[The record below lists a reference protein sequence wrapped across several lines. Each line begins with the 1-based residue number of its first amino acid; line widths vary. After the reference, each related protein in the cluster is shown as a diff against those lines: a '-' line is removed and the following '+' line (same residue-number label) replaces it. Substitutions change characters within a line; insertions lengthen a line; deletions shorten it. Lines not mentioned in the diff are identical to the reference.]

1 MNKRKIASIM
11 AAAVILNFSAPSIQV
26 LADEISSNLAL
37 TEGVQSTKA
46 TISKFELLNSS
57 NITAYDEAFKID
69 NSNIDTI
76 ATNGGNYNS
85 ASAAD
90 KAIDGDFNTHW
101 ETGKQNSTDFTNEVV
116 FKFEK
121 LTDLNRIVYAA
132 RQSSAKGKG
141 FAKEIEIYGSITDE
155 EDDFRLISSGE
166 YTGSTGDVVE
176 IKFNKTTF
184 KRIKFVF
191 KEANQNWASASEFM
205 FYKEDKL
212 SDKMKTLFTDD
223 TMSKVNEEFNTIE
236 KISALEE
243 EAKKHPLY
251 SIFKEDIENAKILL
265 AQNKIEP
272 STVKVS
278 RLEAYHNGKDAEYS
292 EVYRMPNSNIVN
304 ISANGGVYPTTKLEY
319 MLDDNPDTHW
329 ETRTNNTENFTNEVI
344 FTLDKPE
351 VLNRIAFLAR
361 DNRKGFPEKFEI
373 YASETTKGDTFQLVA
388 TGSAQSTND
397 FLEFKFQPTKF
408 KRIKFKFVKAYIDR
422 PFVAEFRF
430 YKEDKESDKIANL
443 FTDTTM
449 SKVSEEFNTVEK
461 LEALEN
467 EVKDHPLYEEFKED
481 IENAKILLQENK
493 IEATTAITT
502 RFKDYSN
509 NEYSNL
515 FKMNNSNIKGIKNNG
530 RHYASQVITNAIDDN
545 LDTYWETNTYNTNNF
560 TNEVEVE
567 FKEAVELNRIV
578 YGARKSDNKGFAKE
592 FEIYGST
599 TSAGE
604 TYQLVATGKHDKVSG
619 LVEAKFNP
627 TKFRRVKFKFKNSDQ
642 NWATLSEIAFYK
654 QDETADKVERLFTNE
669 LKNELSAEFNTK
681 EKLQALE
688 EETKTHPLYDRFKE
702 SLENA
707 KELLNQQKIEPTK
720 AITKKFDHY
729 SNEEYSSLFKMDNSN
744 IKGIKN
750 NGRHYASQVIAN
762 AIDDNLD
769 TYWETN
775 TYNTNDFTNEVEVE
789 FKEAVELNRIVYG
802 ARKSDNKGF
811 AKEFE
816 IYGSTTSEG
825 ETYQLVATGKHDKV
839 SGLVE
844 AKFNPTKFKRVKF
857 KFKDSDQNW
866 ATLSEIA
873 FYKQDETAD
882 KVESLF
888 TNGLMNELSED
899 FNTEEKLQALKDE
912 AKGHPLEDLFKES
925 FELANKVLRGE
936 IETVKIITAEQHG
949 NMVKHA
955 EKNLK
960 FGFGN
965 NNQPTGV
972 SAKPGDVI
980 TVYVEADPTQPMP
993 KLAFSQQEGSYAN
1006 WMRTVNLVP
1015 GKNVIDVPEVPKDG
1029 AYAYDVTK
1037 GGAIYIVNPYTSE
1050 EQSKVPVIRFASG
1063 DKFPFATKDTNV
1075 EEFKEFLIEYKK
1087 AIDEDIAKNP
1097 DVLDREVLDVFEFVS
1112 DHIVWTGTAT
1122 GAYKAYI
1129 EQGVNPLDTIESY
1142 NTHMKEIFRY
1152 YGLDGSS
1159 EQNDP
1164 KYIRENVRL
1173 AQPFG
1178 YMYAGAG
1185 HIGVQ
1190 RDVMANH
1197 LIPFEERGPSWGL
1210 THEIGHRMDVNTR
1223 LYGEVT
1229 NNMLPMHMSVF
1240 YNKIDN
1246 RIPYESH
1253 TYKNVISE
1261 NSNKYMEYGYFEK
1274 LAVFWQLEMYKP
1286 GYWANLNKL
1295 YRERN
1300 VSLGN
1305 ENTNNVKMQYLIK
1318 FSSEVVGEDLSEYFA
1333 RHGFEVNEETKNET
1347 SKYQKT
1353 DKKIWYLNNSKINY
1367 EENGFTQDTN
1377 LDVSLAQVENGVKLT
1392 FNIDDNVKSDLLG
1405 YEIFRD
1411 GELIGFTS
1419 NNTFIDTN
1427 ADITKNS
1434 KYEVIPYD
1442 LNLGTDDAVGVYSFT
1457 PSMSIKN
1464 DKLTL
1469 GLREEFNPM
1478 DYIKVLNHEG
1488 NDITSKVEAT
1498 HNVDTS
1504 KKGVYQVKYK
1514 VIDEGIEVE
1523 KFVEVEVVSL
1533 YDYASDLREVS
1544 SKVGSGSL
1552 TKDKSIR
1559 GGIITFLR
1567 NGSEFTY
1574 SKGIGAHANSEVVYN
1589 IENKGYEYFESYIGV
1604 DQWAKNTAASVTFE
1618 VWVDGEKKF
1627 DSKVFKHDTDSG
1639 YVRVNVSGAKEVK
1652 LITTDAKISGNSY
1665 DHSIWA
1671 DAKFITNNSKPVI
1684 NTEDKIYKLDEE
1696 VDFKAGITAT
1706 DVEDGDL
1713 TSNIEIISN
1722 SYEKD
1727 KFGRFEVI
1735 YKVTDSDNNITE
1747 KESYITVY
1755 EDYKVVKSKYGQ
1767 FDNLDKYNEEF
1778 KIPVSSVTNNGGK
1791 YFSSVIE
1798 NAIDNNIN
1806 SHWETNKPNSDTFQN
1821 EVVFDLG
1828 ESKDISRIA
1837 YAARR
1842 DAGGKGFARKFEIY
1856 VSNDAE
1862 GNDFVLAGK
1871 GEYSGSNTDVVEF
1884 KISKTTARRV
1894 KFKFIEAYNGMA
1906 SLGEISFYKA
1916 DELADKIDNL
1926 FTDNTKT
1933 EVSDSY
1939 NTLEKVQS
1947 LREEVKN
1954 HPAANLFEEGLVKAE
1969 EIIRAKFPTLTVE
1982 DITYVKLNS
1991 DFDLALGVTADDQ
2004 EDGDITGNIKVNS
2017 NNFNIAKS
2025 GEYIIT
2031 YSVID
2036 SDNNITTKDRKVIVY
2051 SDSIYISDMEWESAV
2066 SGWKNVNKD
2075 SAVNSSNKIKLKVN
2089 GEIRE
2094 FDKGIGA
2101 ATNAEIVY
2109 KLDGNYSNF
2118 TTYVG
2123 TDKNYDLSQTTI
2135 IFKIFADGEEVY
2147 TSDVIRK
2154 DSEAEFVN
2162 LDVTGVQELKLVAD
2176 NVDGNGV
2183 GDFASWADTKLYT
2196 TNAKP
2201 RLTIPKS
2208 LSTKLGQEIDLNEE
2222 YSAIDAEDGEITEKV
2237 EVSGKVNFNKTGKYT
2252 ITYKVIDSDGNKVVK
2267 TRAISVVDMNDYNY
2281 LTDYDWKSTQNTY
2294 AVPKKDISASAKALR
2309 LTDEDGNEV
2318 SFERGIG
2325 AHATSTIIYD
2335 LTDKDY
2341 AYFSSYVGVDREMF
2355 NSVGSVSFQVYVDGE
2370 KKFDSEL
2377 MSSRDAMK
2385 YLEVDINGAKELKLV
2400 VTDGGNGNG
2409 SDHATWGDAKLHFAK
2424 DVQGNYEELESLVNE
2439 VKNYEQ
2445 DIYSE
2450 ESFKVLQEALKKAEE
2465 ILADKISTQDEINS
2479 IIGDLNEAIS
2489 NLEERVDLNEVI
2501 TIKDK
2506 SLKDSIKKELNL
2518 SSDNITIGD
2527 MYKLTKLSV
2536 SNEWISSLEG
2546 LQYAKN
2552 LELLD
2557 ISYNEIKDLSPLKN
2571 LKKLTNL
2578 NANLQIITEGML
2590 YAKDNIVTL
2599 DYKVL
2604 NRNGEKLKPRE
2615 IIIRSNKTFEFVDL
2629 TLEELIDENGVIS
2642 FDVSKFDKAVY
2653 SMYLVYEDKEDNFLS
2668 QSLYMFDVE

>member
-1 MNKRKIASIM
+1 
-11 AAAVILNFSAPSIQV
+11 
-26 LADEISSNLAL
+26 
-37 TEGVQSTKA
+37 
-46 TISKFELLNSS
+46 
-57 NITAYDEAFKID
+57 
-69 NSNIDTI
+69 
-76 ATNGGNYNS
+76 
-85 ASAAD
+85 
-90 KAIDGDFNTHW
+90 
-101 ETGKQNSTDFTNEVV
+101 
-116 FKFEK
+116 
-121 LTDLNRIVYAA
+121 
-132 RQSSAKGKG
+132 
-141 FAKEIEIYGSITDE
+141 
-155 EDDFRLISSGE
+155 
-166 YTGSTGDVVE
+166 
-176 IKFNKTTF
+176 
-184 KRIKFVF
+184 
-191 KEANQNWASASEFM
+191 
-205 FYKEDKL
+205 
-212 SDKMKTLFTDD
+212 
-223 TMSKVNEEFNTIE
+223 
-236 KISALEE
+236 
-243 EAKKHPLY
+243 
-251 SIFKEDIENAKILL
+251 
-265 AQNKIEP
+265 
-272 STVKVS
+272 
-278 RLEAYHNGKDAEYS
+278 
-292 EVYRMPNSNIVN
+292 MPNSNIVN

-1747 KESYITVY
+1747 KKSYITVY

-2252 ITYKVIDSDGNKVVK
+2252 ITYKVIDSDGNKVAK

-2424 DVQGNYEELESLVNE
+2424 DVQ
-2439 VKNYEQ
+2439 
-2445 DIYSE
+2445 
-2450 ESFKVLQEALKKAEE
+2450 FK
-2465 ILADKISTQDEINS
+2465 
-2479 IIGDLNEAIS
+2479 
-2489 NLEERVDLNEVI
+2489 
-2501 TIKDK
+2501 
-2506 SLKDSIKKELNL
+2506 
-2518 SSDNITIGD
+2518 
-2527 MYKLTKLSV
+2527 
-2536 SNEWISSLEG
+2536 
-2546 LQYAKN
+2546 
-2552 LELLD
+2552 
-2557 ISYNEIKDLSPLKN
+2557 
-2571 LKKLTNL
+2571 
-2578 NANLQIITEGML
+2578 
-2590 YAKDNIVTL
+2590 
-2599 DYKVL
+2599 
-2604 NRNGEKLKPRE
+2604 
-2615 IIIRSNKTFEFVDL
+2615 
-2629 TLEELIDENGVIS
+2629 
-2642 FDVSKFDKAVY
+2642 
-2653 SMYLVYEDKEDNFLS
+2653 
-2668 QSLYMFDVE
+2668 

>member
-1 MNKRKIASIM
+1 MNKRKIAAIM

-26 LADEISSNLAL
+26 LADEISSNLTL

-57 NITAYDEAFKID
+57 NITAYNELFKMK
-69 NSNIDTI
+69 NSNIESITP
-76 ATNGGNYNS
+76 NGGSYNNNS
-85 ASAAD
+85 IANN
-90 KAIDGDFNTHW
+90 AIDGDFNTHW
-101 ETGKQNSTDFTNEVV
+101 ETGKQNTSEFTNEVV
-116 FKFEK
+116 FKFKE

-166 YTGSTGDVVE
+166 YTGSTGDIVE
-176 IKFNKTTF
+176 IRFNKTTF
-184 KRIKFVF
+184 KRIKFIF
-191 KEANQNWASASEFM
+191 KEADQNWASASEFM

-212 SDKMKTLFTDD
+212 SDKMKTLFTDN

-265 AQNKIEP
+265 EQNKIEP

-304 ISANGGVYPTTKLEY
+304 VSANGGVYPTTKLEY

-443 FTDTTM
+443 FTDATM

-502 RFKDYSN
+502 RFEDYSN

-515 FKMNNSNIKGIKNNG
+515 FKMN
-530 RHYASQVITNAIDDN
+530 
-545 LDTYWETNTYNTNNF
+545 
-560 TNEVEVE
+560 
-567 FKEAVELNRIV
+567 
-578 YGARKSDNKGFAKE
+578 
-592 FEIYGST
+592 
-599 TSAGE
+599 
-604 TYQLVATGKHDKVSG
+604 
-619 LVEAKFNP
+619 
-627 TKFRRVKFKFKNSDQ
+627 
-642 NWATLSEIAFYK
+642 
-654 QDETADKVERLFTNE
+654 
-669 LKNELSAEFNTK
+669 
-681 EKLQALE
+681 
-688 EETKTHPLYDRFKE
+688 
-702 SLENA
+702 
-707 KELLNQQKIEPTK
+707 
-720 AITKKFDHY
+720 
-729 SNEEYSSLFKMDNSN
+729 NSN

-775 TYNTNDFTNEVEVE
+775 TYNTNNFTNEVEIE
-789 FKEAVELNRIVYG
+789 FKETVELNRIVYG

-811 AKEFE
+811 ANEFE
-816 IYGSTTSEG
+816 IYASTTTVG
-825 ETYQLVATGKHDKV
+825 DTYQLIATGKHDKV

-844 AKFNPTKFKRVKF
+844 AKFSPTRFRRVKF
-857 KFKDSDQNW
+857 KFKDSDQKW
-866 ATLSEIA
+866 ATLSEIV
-873 FYKQDETAD
+873 FYKQDKIAD
-882 KVESLF
+882 KVDSLF

-925 FELANKVLRGE
+925 FELVNKVLRGE
-936 IETVKIITAEQHG
+936 IETVKVITAEQHG
-949 NMVKHA
+949 DMVAHA
-955 EKNLK
+955 KNNLK

-965 NNQPTGV
+965 NNQPTGI
-972 SAKPGDVI
+972 SAKPGDEI
-980 TVYVEADPTQPMP
+980 TVYVDADPSQPMP
-993 KLAFSQQEGSYAN
+993 KLAFSQQEGSFAN
-1006 WMRTVNLVP
+1006 WMRTVNLNV
-1015 GKNVIDVPEVPKDG
+1015 GKNVITVPDIAVDSWYKH
-1029 AYAYDVTK
+1029 DVTR
-1037 GGAIYIVNPYTSE
+1037 GGSIYIVNPYTPE
-1050 EQSKVPVIRFASG
+1050 EQSKAPVIRFESG
-1063 DKFPFATKDTNV
+1063 DKYPFLTEDTNV
-1075 EEFKEFLIEYKK
+1075 NEFKEFLIEYKK

-1112 DHIVWTGTAT
+1112 DHLVWTGTAT

-1129 EQGVNPLDTIESY
+1129 EQGANPLDTVNRY
-1142 NTHMKEIFRY
+1142 NNHMKELFKY
-1152 YGLDGSS
+1152 YGLDGRN

-1173 AQPFG
+1173 AQPYG
-1178 YMYAGAG
+1178 YMYAYTN

-1190 RDVMANH
+1190 RDVMTG
-1197 LIPFEERGPSWGL
+1197 LLVGEPGWGL
-1210 THEIGHRMDVNTR
+1210 DHEIGHRMDVNAR

-1229 NNMLPMHMSVF
+1229 NNMLPMYMSVY

-1246 RIPYESH
+1246 RIPYENEV
-1253 TYKNVISE
+1253 YKNVISE
-1261 NSNKYMEYGYFEK
+1261 NSNKYSEGGLAEN
-1274 LAVFWQLEMYKP
+1274 LAVYWQLEMYKP
-1286 GYWANLNKL
+1286 GYWGALNSL

-1300 VSLGN
+1300 VNLGN
-1305 ENTNNVKMQYLIK
+1305 ENPDNVKMQYLVK

-1333 RHGFEVNEETKNET
+1333 RHGFEVNEETREET
-1347 SKYQKT
+1347 SKYQKP
-1353 DKKIWYLNNSKINY
+1353 DKKIWYLNNSKANY
-1367 EENGFTQDTN
+1367 KGNGFTQDTN

-1405 YEIFRD
+1405 YEILKD

-1419 NNTFIDTN
+1419 SNSFVDIN
-1427 ADITKNS
+1427 ADKTKNS

-1442 LNLGTDDAVGVYSFT
+1442 LNLGTGDVIEIYSFT

-1464 DKLTL
+1464 DKITL
-1469 GLREEFNPM
+1469 GLGEEFNPM
-1478 DYIKVLNHEG
+1478 DYIKVLDHEG
-1488 NDITSKVEAT
+1488 NDIISNVEVT
-1498 HNVDTS
+1498 NNVDTS

-1514 VIDEGIEVE
+1514 INDEGIEVE

-1684 NTEDKIYKLDEE
+1684 NTEDKIYKIDEE

-1735 YKVTDSDNNITE
+1735 YKVTDSDNNTTE
-1747 KESYITVY
+1747 KKSYITVY

-1767 FDNLDKYNEEF
+1767 FDNLYKYNEEF

-1828 ESKDISRIA
+1828 ESKEINRIA

-1871 GEYSGSNTDVVEF
+1871 GEYSGSNTDIVEF

-1982 DITYVKLNS
+1982 DVTYVKLNS

-2004 EDGDITGNIKVNS
+2004 EDGDITRNIKVNS

-2089 GEIRE
+2089 GKIRE

-2162 LDVTGVQELKLVAD
+2162 LDVTGVKELKLVAD

-2208 LSTKLGQEIDLNEE
+2208 LSTKLGEEIDLNEE
-2222 YSAIDAEDGEITEKV
+2222 YSAIDAEDGDITDKV
-2237 EVSGKVNFNKTGKYT
+2237 EVSGKVNFNKTGKYP
-2252 ITYKVIDSDGNKVVK
+2252 ITYKVTDTDGNEVVK
-2267 TRAISVVDMNDYNY
+2267 TRTIAVIDMNDYSY
-2281 LTDYDWKSTQNTY
+2281 LTDYDWKAAQYNYT
-2294 AVPKKDISASAKALR
+2294 VPKKDISISGNALR
-2309 LTDEDGNEV
+2309 LTDENGKEV
-2318 SFERGIG
+2318 SFERGVG
-2325 AHATSTIIYD
+2325 AHSTSTITYD

-2341 AYFSSYVGVDREMF
+2341 GYFSSYVGVDRGMY
-2355 NSVGSVSFQVYVDGE
+2355 NTVGSVSFEVYVDGE
-2370 KKFDSEL
+2370 KKFDSGLITSKEP
-2377 MSSRDAMK
+2377 MK

-2409 SDHATWGDAKLHFAK
+2409 SDHATWGDAKLHFAN
-2424 DVQGNYEELESLVNE
+2424 DVQGDYEELESLVNE

-2465 ILADKISTQDEINS
+2465 MLADKISTQDEIS
-2479 IIGDLNEAIS
+2479 SMVDELNLAIS
-2489 NLEERVDLNEVI
+2489 NLEEKIDLNEII

-2518 SSDNITIGD
+2518 LSDNITIGD

-2536 SNEWISSLEG
+2536 SNAWISSLEG

-2552 LELLD
+2552 LESLD

-2578 NANLQIITEGML
+2578 NGNPQIITEGML

-2604 NRNGEKLKPRE
+2604 NRNGERLKPRE
-2615 IIIRSNKTFEFVDL
+2615 IIIRSNENFEVVNL

-2642 FDVSKFDKAVY
+2642 FDVSTFDRAVY

>member
-1 MNKRKIASIM
+1 MNKRKIAAIM

-26 LADEISSNLAL
+26 LADEISSNLTL

-46 TISKFELLNSS
+46 NVSKFELLNSS
-57 NITAYDEAFKID
+57 NITAYDEAFKMD
-69 NSNIDTI
+69 NSNIESITP
-76 ATNGGNYNS
+76 NGGNYNS
-85 ASAAD
+85 ASAANN
-90 KAIDGDFNTHW
+90 AIDGDFNTHW
-101 ETGKQNSTDFTNEVV
+101 ETGKQNTSEFTNEVV
-116 FKFEK
+116 FKFKE
-121 LTDLNRIVYAA
+121 LIDLNRIVYAA

-191 KEANQNWASASEFM
+191 KEADQNWASASEFM

-265 AQNKIEP
+265 EQNKIEP

-292 EVYRMPNSNIVN
+292 EIYRMPNSNIVN
-304 ISANGGVYPTTKLEY
+304 VSANGGVYPTTKLEY

-329 ETRTNNTENFTNEVI
+329 ETRTNNTEDFTNEVI

-430 YKEDKESDKIANL
+430 YKEDRVSDKMANL
-443 FTDTTM
+443 FTDATM

-502 RFKDYSN
+502 RFEDYSN

-515 FKMNNSNIKGIKNNG
+515 FKMN
-530 RHYASQVITNAIDDN
+530 
-545 LDTYWETNTYNTNNF
+545 
-560 TNEVEVE
+560 
-567 FKEAVELNRIV
+567 
-578 YGARKSDNKGFAKE
+578 
-592 FEIYGST
+592 
-599 TSAGE
+599 
-604 TYQLVATGKHDKVSG
+604 
-619 LVEAKFNP
+619 
-627 TKFRRVKFKFKNSDQ
+627 
-642 NWATLSEIAFYK
+642 
-654 QDETADKVERLFTNE
+654 
-669 LKNELSAEFNTK
+669 
-681 EKLQALE
+681 
-688 EETKTHPLYDRFKE
+688 
-702 SLENA
+702 
-707 KELLNQQKIEPTK
+707 
-720 AITKKFDHY
+720 
-729 SNEEYSSLFKMDNSN
+729 NSN

-775 TYNTNDFTNEVEVE
+775 TYNTNDFTNEVEIE
-789 FKEAVELNRIVYG
+789 FKETVELNRIVYG

-816 IYGSTTSEG
+816 IYASTTSVG
-825 ETYQLVATGKHDKV
+825 ETYQLVAVGKHDKV

-857 KFKDSDQNW
+857 KFKNSDQNW
-866 ATLSEIA
+866 ATLSEIT
-873 FYKQDETAD
+873 FYKQDIVSD

-888 TNGLMNELSED
+888 TNGLMNELSEE
-899 FNTEEKLQALKDE
+899 FNTIEKLQALENE
-912 AKGHPLEDLFKES
+912 AKGHPLEDSFKES
-925 FELANKVLRGE
+925 FEIANKILKGKL
-936 IETVKIITAEQHG
+936 ETVKVITAEQHG
-949 NMVKHA
+949 DMVAHA
-955 EKNLK
+955 KNNLK

-965 NNQPTGV
+965 NNQPTGI
-972 SAKPGDVI
+972 SAKPGDEI
-980 TVYVEADPTQPMP
+980 TVYVDADPSEPMP
-993 KLAFSQQEGSYAN
+993 KLAFSQQEGSFAN
-1006 WMRTVNLVP
+1006 WMRTVNLNV
-1015 GKNVIDVPEVPKDG
+1015 GKNVITVPEIAVDSW
-1029 AYAYDVTK
+1029 YNHDVTR
-1037 GGAIYIVNPYTSE
+1037 GGSIYIVNPYTPE
-1050 EQSKVPVIRFASG
+1050 EQSKAPVIRFESG
-1063 DKFPFATKDTNV
+1063 DKYPFLTEDTNV
-1075 EEFKEFLIEYKK
+1075 NEFKEFLIEYKK

-1112 DHIVWTGTAT
+1112 DHLVWTGTAT

-1129 EQGVNPLDTIESY
+1129 EQGANPLDTVNRY
-1142 NTHMKEIFRY
+1142 NNHMKELFKY
-1152 YGLDGSS
+1152 YGLDGRN

-1173 AQPFG
+1173 AQPYG
-1178 YMYAGAG
+1178 YMYAYTN

-1190 RDVMANH
+1190 RDVMTG
-1197 LIPFEERGPSWGL
+1197 LLVGEPGWGL
-1210 THEIGHRMDVNTR
+1210 DHEIGHRMDVNAR

-1229 NNMLPMHMSVF
+1229 NNMLPMYMSVY
-1240 YNKIDN
+1240 YNKVDN
-1246 RIPYESH
+1246 RIPYENEV
-1253 TYKNVISE
+1253 YKNVISE
-1261 NSNKYMEYGYFEK
+1261 NSNKYSEGGLAEN
-1274 LAVFWQLEMYKP
+1274 LAVYWQLEMYKP
-1286 GYWANLNKL
+1286 GYWGALNSL

-1300 VSLGN
+1300 VNLGN
-1305 ENTNNVKMQYLIK
+1305 ENPDNVKMQYLVK

-1333 RHGFEVNEETKNET
+1333 RHGFEVNEETREET
-1347 SKYQKT
+1347 SKYQKP
-1353 DKKIWYLNNSKINY
+1353 DKKIWYLNNSKANY
-1367 EENGFTQDTN
+1367 KGNGFTQDTN

-1405 YEIFRD
+1405 YEILKD

-1419 NNTFIDTN
+1419 SNSFVDIN
-1427 ADITKNS
+1427 ADKTKNS

-1442 LNLGTDDAVGVYSFT
+1442 LNLGTGDVIEIYSFT

-1464 DKLTL
+1464 DKITL
-1469 GLREEFNPM
+1469 GLGEEFNPM
-1478 DYIKVLNHEG
+1478 DYIKVLDHEG
-1488 NDITSKVEAT
+1488 NDIISNVEVT
-1498 HNVDTS
+1498 NNVDTS

-1514 VIDEGIEVE
+1514 INDEGIEVE

-1735 YKVTDSDNNITE
+1735 YKVTDSDNNTTE
-1747 KESYITVY
+1747 KKSYITVY

-1828 ESKDISRIA
+1828 ESKEINRIA

-1871 GEYSGSNTDVVEF
+1871 GEYSGSNTDIVEF

-1933 EVSDSY
+1933 EVTESY
-1939 NTLEKVQS
+1939 NTLDKVQA

-1969 EIIRAKFPTLTVE
+1969 EIIRAKFPTIDVE
-1982 DITYVKLNS
+1982 NITYIKLNS
-1991 DFDLALGVTADDQ
+1991 EFDLTSDVTANDQ
-2004 EDGDITGNIKVNS
+2004 EDGNITNKVTIDKGD
-2017 NNFNIAKS
+2017 FNVSRPGK
-2025 GEYIIT
+2025 YTLT
-2031 YSVID
+2031 YSIT
-2036 SDNNITTKDRKVIVY
+2036 DNDGNVTTKDREVVVY
-2051 SDSIYISDMEWESAV
+2051 SESNYLSDLDWESAV

-2075 SAVNSSNKIKLKVN
+2075 SAVNLSEKIKLKVN
-2089 GEIRE
+2089 GQIKE

-2109 KLDGNYSNF
+2109 KLDGNYTNF
-2118 TTYVG
+2118 STYLG
-2123 TDKNYDLSQTTI
+2123 TDKNYDDNRTTI

-2147 TSDVIRK
+2147 SSDVIRK

-2162 LDVTGVQELKLVAD
+2162 LDVTGVKELKLVAD
-2176 NVDGNGV
+2176 DADKNGL
-2183 GDFASWADTKLYT
+2183 GDFASWADTKVYT

-2201 RLTIPKS
+2201 KLTIPKS
-2208 LSTKLGQEIDLNEE
+2208 LSTKLGEEIDLNEE
-2222 YSAIDAEDGEITEKV
+2222 YSAIDAEDGDITDKV
-2237 EVSGKVNFNKTGKYT
+2237 QVSGKVNFNKTGKYP
-2252 ITYKVIDSDGNKVVK
+2252 ITYKVTDTDGNEVVK
-2267 TRAISVVDMNDYNY
+2267 TRTIAVIDMNDYSY
-2281 LTDYDWKSTQNTY
+2281 LTDYDWKAAQYNYT
-2294 AVPKKDISASAKALR
+2294 VPKKDISISGNALR
-2309 LTDEDGNEV
+2309 LTDENGKEV
-2318 SFERGIG
+2318 SFERGVG
-2325 AHATSTIIYD
+2325 AHSTSTITYD

-2341 AYFSSYVGVDREMF
+2341 GYFSSYVGVDRQMH
-2355 NSVGSVSFQVYVDGE
+2355 NTVGSVSFEVYVDGE
-2370 KKFDSEL
+2370 KKFDSGL
-2377 MSSRDAMK
+2377 MTSKEPMK

-2409 SDHATWGDAKLHFAK
+2409 SDHATWGDAKLHFAN

-2439 VKNYEQ
+2439 VKDYEQ

-2465 ILADKISTQDEINS
+2465 MLADKISTQDEINLMV
-2479 IIGDLNEAIS
+2479 DELKLAIS
-2489 NLEERVDLNEVI
+2489 NLEEKIDLNEII

-2518 SSDNITIGD
+2518 LSDNITIGD

-2536 SNEWISSLEG
+2536 SNAWISSLEG

-2552 LELLD
+2552 LEQLD

-2571 LKKLTNL
+2571 LKKLTDL
-2578 NANLQIITEGML
+2578 NGNPQIITEGML
-2590 YAKDNIVTL
+2590 YAKDNTVTL

-2604 NRNGEKLKPRE
+2604 NRNGERLKPRE
-2615 IIIRSNKTFEFVDL
+2615 IIIRSNENFEVVNL

-2642 FDVSKFDKAVY
+2642 FDVSTFDRAVY

>member
-1 MNKRKIASIM
+1 MNKRKIAAIM

-26 LADEISSNLAL
+26 LADEISSNLTL

-46 TISKFELLNSS
+46 NVSKFELLNSS
-57 NITAYDEAFKID
+57 NITAYDEAFKMD
-69 NSNIDTI
+69 NSNIESITP
-76 ATNGGNYNS
+76 NGGNYNS
-85 ASAAD
+85 ASAANN
-90 KAIDGDFNTHW
+90 AIDGDFNTHW
-101 ETGKQNSTDFTNEVV
+101 ETGKQNTSEFTNEVV
-116 FKFEK
+116 FKFKE

-176 IKFNKTTF
+176 IRFNKTTF
-184 KRIKFVF
+184 KRIKFIF
-191 KEANQNWASASEFM
+191 KEADQNWASASEFM

-212 SDKMKTLFTDD
+212 RDKMKTLFTDD

-265 AQNKIEP
+265 EQNKIEP

-304 ISANGGVYPTTKLEY
+304 VSANGGVYPTTKLEY

-329 ETRTNNTENFTNEVI
+329 ETRTNNTEDFTNEVI

-430 YKEDKESDKIANL
+430 YKEDRVSDKIANL
-443 FTDTTM
+443 FTDATM

-502 RFKDYSN
+502 RFEDYSN

-530 RHYASQVITNAIDDN
+530 RHYDSQVIANAIDGN
-545 LDTYWETNTYNTNNF
+545 LDTYWETNTYNSNEF

-567 FKEAVELNRIV
+567 FNETVELNRIV
-578 YGARKSDNKGFAKE
+578 YGARKSDNKGFANE
-592 FEIYGST
+592 FEIYAST

-604 TYQLVATGKHDKVSG
+604 TYQLVATGNHDKVSG

-627 TKFRRVKFKFKNSDQ
+627 TKFRRVKFKFKDSDQ

-654 QDETADKVERLFTNE
+654 QDKVADKVEGLFTNE

-707 KELLNQQKIEPTK
+707 NELLNQQKIEPTK
-720 AITKKFDHY
+720 AVTQKFGYY

-750 NGRHYASQVIAN
+750 NGRHYNSQVITN
-762 AIDDNLD
+762 AIDGNLD

-775 TYNTNDFTNEVEVE
+775 TYNSNEFTNEVEVE
-789 FKEAVELNRIVYG
+789 FNETVELNRIVYG

-811 AKEFE
+811 ANEFE
-816 IYGSTTSEG
+816 IYASTTTVG
-825 ETYQLVATGKHDKV
+825 DTYQLIATGKHDKV

-844 AKFNPTKFKRVKF
+844 AKFSPTRFRRVKF
-857 KFKDSDQNW
+857 KFKDSDQKW
-866 ATLSEIA
+866 ATLSEIV
-873 FYKQDETAD
+873 FYKQVKIAD
-882 KVESLF
+882 KVDSLF

-936 IETVKIITAEQHG
+936 IETVKVITAEQHG
-949 NMVKHA
+949 DMVAHA
-955 EKNLK
+955 KNNLK

-965 NNQPTGV
+965 NNQPTGI
-972 SAKPGDVI
+972 SAKPGDEI
-980 TVYVEADPTQPMP
+980 IVYVDANPTDPLP
-993 KLAFSQQEGSYAN
+993 KLVFSQQEGSFGN
-1006 WMRTVNLVP
+1006 WSKTVDLKVGENILTVP
-1015 GKNVIDVPEVPKDG
+1015 DIPVDNW
-1029 AYAYDVTK
+1029 YNHDVTR
-1037 GGAIYIVNPYTSE
+1037 GGSIYITNPYTSE
-1050 EQSKVPVIRFASG
+1050 EQSKAPVIRFASG
-1063 DKFPFATKDTNV
+1063 DKFPFFTADTNV
-1075 EEFKEFLIEYKK
+1075 EEFKNFLIEYKK
-1087 AIDEDIAKNP
+1087 AIDEDIEKHP

-1122 GAYKAYI
+1122 GAYEAYI
-1129 EQGVNPLDTIESY
+1129 EQDVNPMDTIDMY
-1142 NTHMKEIFRY
+1142 NTLMKEIFRY
-1152 YGLDGSS
+1152 YGLDRSN
-1159 EQNDP
+1159 EKNDP

-1178 YMYAGAG
+1178 YMYAAYG

-1190 RDVMANH
+1190 GDTMTGLLVH
-1197 LIPFEERGPSWGL
+1197 EPGWGL
-1210 THEIGHRMDVNTR
+1210 IHEIGHKMDVYER

-1229 NNMLPMHMSVF
+1229 NNMLPIHMSVY
-1240 YNKIDN
+1240 YNNLDN
-1246 RIPYESH
+1246 RTPFESEV
-1253 TYKNVISE
+1253 YKNVISE
-1261 NSNKYMEYGYFEK
+1261 NSNKYSEGGLGEN

-1286 GYWANLNKL
+1286 DYWGKLNKI
-1295 YRERN
+1295 YRERQ
-1300 VSLGN
+1300 VTLDN
-1305 ENTNNVKMQYLIK
+1305 ENLDNSKMQYLVK
-1318 FSSEVVGEDLSEYFA
+1318 FSSEVLGEDLSEYFA
-1333 RHGFEVNEETKNET
+1333 RHGFEVNAETREETSQYPKP
-1347 SKYQKT
+1347 
-1353 DKKIWYLNNSKINY
+1353 DKKIWYLNNSKVGY
-1367 EENGFTQDTN
+1367 EGNGFTQNTD
-1377 LDVSLAQVENGVKLT
+1377 LDVTLSRVEDGIKLE
-1392 FNIDDNVKSDLLG
+1392 FAVDSKVKSDLLG

-1419 NNTFIDTN
+1419 TSTFIDTN

-1442 LNLGTDDAVGVYSFT
+1442 INLGTGDSVSVDSFA
-1457 PSMSIKN
+1457 PSIMLQQRKI
-1464 DKLTL
+1464 TL
-1469 GLREEFNPM
+1469 KLREEFNPM
-1478 DYIKVLNHEG
+1478 DYIKALSYEG
-1488 NDITSKVEAT
+1488 NVISSDVKVE

-1504 KKGVYQVKYK
+1504 KHGVYEVKYT
-1514 VIDEGIEVE
+1514 VIDNEMEVE
-1523 KFVEVEVVSL
+1523 KTVEVEVVS
-1533 YDYASDLREVS
+1533 DYEYLSDREWTS
-1544 SKVGSGSL
+1544 AESQWGNP
-1552 TKDKSIR
+1552 R
-1559 GGIITFLR
+1559 R
-1567 NGSEFTY
+1567 NTTIKGMVNGQVTDFE
-1574 SKGIGAHANSEVVYN
+1574 KGIGIHANGTITYDLSNEDFDN
-1589 IENKGYEYFESYIGV
+1589 FEALLGV
-1604 DQWAKNTAASVTFE
+1604 DGGIEAQDTSSIKFE
-1618 VWVDGEKKF
+1618 VLGDG
-1627 DSKVFKHDTDSG
+1627 KVLTTTETLKYSNNMVYINVPVKGVKQLVIKVTDSD
-1639 YVRVNVSGAKEVK
+1639 N
-1652 LITTDAKISGNSY
+1652 GNTL
-1665 DHSIWA
+1665 DHSVIVNP
-1671 DAKFITNNSKPVI
+1671 KLTTNNAKPVI
-1684 NTEDKIYKLDEE
+1684 KVEDKIYKLGEA
-1696 VDFKAGITAT
+1696 VDFMAG
-1706 DVEDGDL
+1706 VEAMDAEDYEL
-1713 TSNIEIISN
+1713 TPAIEVVSNN
-1722 SYEKD
+1722 YEEGKI
-1727 KFGRFEVI
+1727 GRFEVV
-1735 YKVTDSDNNITE
+1735 YRVKDSDNNTVD
-1747 KESYITVY
+1747 KKAYVTVY
-1755 EDYKVVKSKYGQ
+1755 EDFIVNKSKFGQ
-1767 FDNLDKYNEEF
+1767 FDGLNEYNEEF
-1778 KIPVSSVTNNGGK
+1778 KIPVASVTNNGGN
-1791 YFSSVIE
+1791 YPHSFIDY
-1798 NAIDNNIN
+1798 AIDGNPNT
-1806 SHWETNKPNSDTFQN
+1806 HWETNKPNSDTFKN
-1821 EVVFDLG
+1821 EVIFDLG
-1828 ESKDISRIA
+1828 ESKEISRVA
-1837 YAARR
+1837 YKARN
-1842 DAGGKGFARKFEIY
+1842 GGKGFARKFEIY
-1856 VSNDAE
+1856 TSNEAE
-1862 GNDFVLAGK
+1862 GNDFILAGK
-1871 GEYSGSNTDVVEF
+1871 GDYTGSVNDVIEF
-1884 KISKTTARRV
+1884 KINKTTARRV
-1894 KFKFIEAYNGMA
+1894 MFKFIEASENWA
-1906 SLGEISFYKA
+1906 SIGEMSFYKE
-1916 DELADKIDNL
+1916 DVLANKMENL
-1926 FTDNTKT
+1926 FTDSTKT
-1933 EVSDSY
+1933 EVTDSY
-1939 NTLEKVQS
+1939 NTLEKVQA

-1969 EIIRAKFPTLTVE
+1969 EIIRAKFPTIDVE
-1982 DITYVKLNS
+1982 NITYIKLNS
-1991 DFDLALGVTADDQ
+1991 EFDLTSGVTANDQ
-2004 EDGDITGNIKVNS
+2004 EDGNITSKVTIDKGD
-2017 NNFNIAKS
+2017 FNVS
-2025 GEYIIT
+2025 RPGEYTLT
-2031 YSVID
+2031 YSIT
-2036 SDNNITTKDRKVIVY
+2036 DNDGNVTTKDREVVVY
-2051 SDSIYISDMEWESAV
+2051 SESNYLSDLEWESAV

-2075 SAVNSSNKIKLKVN
+2075 SAVNLSEKIKLKVN
-2089 GEIRE
+2089 GEIKE

-2109 KLDGNYSNF
+2109 KLDGNYTNF
-2118 TTYVG
+2118 STYLG
-2123 TDKNYDLSQTTI
+2123 TDKNYDDNRTTI

-2147 TSDVIRK
+2147 SSDVIRK

-2162 LDVTGVQELKLVAD
+2162 LDVTGVKELKLVAD
-2176 NVDGNGV
+2176 DADKNGL
-2183 GDFASWADTKLYT
+2183 GDFASWADTKVYT

-2201 RLTIPKS
+2201 KLTIPKS
-2208 LSTKLGQEIDLNEE
+2208 LSTKLGEEIDLNEE
-2222 YSAIDAEDGEITEKV
+2222 YSAIDAEDGDITDKV
-2237 EVSGKVNFNKTGKYT
+2237 EVSGKVNFNKTGKYP
-2252 ITYKVIDSDGNKVVK
+2252 ITYKVTDTDGNEVVK
-2267 TRAISVVDMNDYNY
+2267 TRTIAVIDMNDYSY
-2281 LTDYDWKSTQNTY
+2281 LTDYDWKAAQYNYT
-2294 AVPKKDISASAKALR
+2294 VPKKDISISGNALR
-2309 LTDEDGNEV
+2309 LTDENGKEV
-2318 SFERGIG
+2318 SFERGVG
-2325 AHATSTIIYD
+2325 AHSTSTITYD

-2341 AYFSSYVGVDREMF
+2341 GYFSSYVGVDRQMH
-2355 NSVGSVSFQVYVDGE
+2355 NTVGSVSFEVYVDGA
-2370 KKFDSEL
+2370 KKFDSGL
-2377 MSSRDAMK
+2377 MTSKEPMK

-2409 SDHATWGDAKLHFAK
+2409 SDHATWGDAKLHFAN

-2439 VKNYEQ
+2439 VKDYEQ

-2465 ILADKISTQDEINS
+2465 MLADKISTQDEINLMV
-2479 IIGDLNEAIS
+2479 DELKLAIS
-2489 NLEERVDLNEVI
+2489 NLEEKIDLNEII

-2518 SSDNITIGD
+2518 LSDNITIGD

-2536 SNEWISSLEG
+2536 SNAWISSLEG

-2552 LELLD
+2552 LEQLD

-2571 LKKLTNL
+2571 LKKLTDL
-2578 NANLQIITEGML
+2578 NGNPQIITEGML
-2590 YAKDNIVTL
+2590 YAKDNTVTL

-2604 NRNGEKLKPRE
+2604 NRNGERLKPRE
-2615 IIIRSNKTFEFVDL
+2615 IIIRSNENFEVVNL

-2642 FDVSKFDKAVY
+2642 FDVSTFDRAVY

>member
-1 MNKRKIASIM
+1 MNKRKIAAIM

-26 LADEISSNLAL
+26 LADEISSNLTL
-37 TEGVQSTKA
+37 TERVQSTKA

-57 NITAYDEAFKID
+57 NITAYNELFKMK
-69 NSNIDTI
+69 NSNIESITP
-76 ATNGGNYNS
+76 NGGSYNNNS
-85 ASAAD
+85 IANN
-90 KAIDGDFNTHW
+90 AIDGDFNTHW
-101 ETGKQNSTDFTNEVV
+101 ETGKQNTSEFTNEVV
-116 FKFEK
+116 FKFKE

-176 IKFNKTTF
+176 IRFNKTTF
-184 KRIKFVF
+184 KRIKFIF
-191 KEANQNWASASEFM
+191 KEADQNWASASEFM

-212 SDKMKTLFTDD
+212 SDKMKTLFTDN

-265 AQNKIEP
+265 EQNKIEP

-304 ISANGGVYPTTKLEY
+304 VSANGGVYPTTKLEY

-397 FLEFKFQPTKF
+397 FLEFKFLPTKF

-443 FTDTTM
+443 FTDATM

-502 RFKDYSN
+502 RFEDYSN

-515 FKMNNSNIKGIKNNG
+515 FKMN
-530 RHYASQVITNAIDDN
+530 
-545 LDTYWETNTYNTNNF
+545 
-560 TNEVEVE
+560 
-567 FKEAVELNRIV
+567 
-578 YGARKSDNKGFAKE
+578 
-592 FEIYGST
+592 
-599 TSAGE
+599 
-604 TYQLVATGKHDKVSG
+604 
-619 LVEAKFNP
+619 
-627 TKFRRVKFKFKNSDQ
+627 
-642 NWATLSEIAFYK
+642 
-654 QDETADKVERLFTNE
+654 
-669 LKNELSAEFNTK
+669 
-681 EKLQALE
+681 
-688 EETKTHPLYDRFKE
+688 
-702 SLENA
+702 
-707 KELLNQQKIEPTK
+707 
-720 AITKKFDHY
+720 
-729 SNEEYSSLFKMDNSN
+729 NSN

-775 TYNTNDFTNEVEVE
+775 TYNTNNFTNEVEIE
-789 FKEAVELNRIVYG
+789 FKETVELNRIVYG

-816 IYGSTTSEG
+816 IYASTTSAG
-825 ETYQLVATGKHDKV
+825 ETYQLVAVGKHDKV

-857 KFKDSDQNW
+857 KFKNSDQNW

-873 FYKQDETAD
+873 FYKQDIVSD
-882 KVESLF
+882 KVDSLF

-936 IETVKIITAEQHG
+936 IETVKVITAEQHG
-949 NMVKHA
+949 DMVAHA
-955 EKNLK
+955 KNNLK

-965 NNQPTGV
+965 NNQPTGI
-972 SAKPGDVI
+972 SAKPGDEI
-980 TVYVEADPTQPMP
+980 TVYVDADPSQPMP
-993 KLAFSQQEGSYAN
+993 KLAFSQQEGSFAN
-1006 WMRTVNLVP
+1006 WMRTVNLNV
-1015 GKNVIDVPEVPKDG
+1015 GKNVITVPDIAVDSWYKH
-1029 AYAYDVTK
+1029 DVTR
-1037 GGAIYIVNPYTSE
+1037 GGSIYIVNPYTPE
-1050 EQSKVPVIRFASG
+1050 EQSKAPVIRFESG
-1063 DKFPFATKDTNV
+1063 DKYPFLTEDTNV
-1075 EEFKEFLIEYKK
+1075 NEFKEFLIEYKK

-1112 DHIVWTGTAT
+1112 DHLVWTGTAT

-1129 EQGVNPLDTIESY
+1129 EQGANPLDTVNRY
-1142 NTHMKEIFRY
+1142 NNHMKELFKY
-1152 YGLDGSS
+1152 YGLDGRN

-1173 AQPFG
+1173 AQPYG
-1178 YMYAGAG
+1178 YMYAYTN

-1190 RDVMANH
+1190 RDVMTG
-1197 LIPFEERGPSWGL
+1197 LLVGEPGWGL
-1210 THEIGHRMDVNTR
+1210 DHEIGHRMDVNAR

-1229 NNMLPMHMSVF
+1229 NNMLPMYMSVY

-1246 RIPYESH
+1246 RIPYENEV
-1253 TYKNVISE
+1253 YKNVISE
-1261 NSNKYMEYGYFEK
+1261 NSNKYSEGGLAEN
-1274 LAVFWQLEMYKP
+1274 LAVYWQLEMYKP
-1286 GYWANLNKL
+1286 GYWGALNSL

-1300 VSLGN
+1300 VNLGN
-1305 ENTNNVKMQYLIK
+1305 ENPDNVKMQYLVK

-1333 RHGFEVNEETKNET
+1333 RHGFEVNEETREET
-1347 SKYQKT
+1347 SKYQKP
-1353 DKKIWYLNNSKINY
+1353 DKKIWYLNNSKANY
-1367 EENGFTQDTN
+1367 KGNGFTQDTN

-1405 YEIFRD
+1405 YEILKD

-1419 NNTFIDTN
+1419 SNSFVDIN
-1427 ADITKNS
+1427 ADKTKNS

-1442 LNLGTDDAVGVYSFT
+1442 LNLGTGDVIEIYSFT

-1464 DKLTL
+1464 DKITL
-1469 GLREEFNPM
+1469 GLGEEFNPM
-1478 DYIKVLNHEG
+1478 DYIKVLDHEG
-1488 NDITSKVEAT
+1488 NDIISNVEVT
-1498 HNVDTS
+1498 NNVDTS

-1514 VIDEGIEVE
+1514 INDEGIEVE

-1684 NTEDKIYKLDEE
+1684 NTEDKIYKIDEE

-1735 YKVTDSDNNITE
+1735 YKVTDSDNNTTE
-1747 KESYITVY
+1747 KKSYITVY

-1767 FDNLDKYNEEF
+1767 FDNLYKYNEEF

-1828 ESKDISRIA
+1828 ESKEINRIA

-1871 GEYSGSNTDVVEF
+1871 GEYSGSNTDIVEF

-1982 DITYVKLNS
+1982 DVTYVKLNS

-2004 EDGDITGNIKVNS
+2004 EDGDITRNIKVNS

-2162 LDVTGVQELKLVAD
+2162 LDVTGVKELKLVAD

-2208 LSTKLGQEIDLNEE
+2208 LSTKLGEEIDLNEE
-2222 YSAIDAEDGEITEKV
+2222 YSAIDAEDGDITDKV
-2237 EVSGKVNFNKTGKYT
+2237 EVSGKVNFNKTGKYP
-2252 ITYKVIDSDGNKVVK
+2252 ITYKVTDTDGNEVVK
-2267 TRAISVVDMNDYNY
+2267 TRTIAVIDMNDYSY
-2281 LTDYDWKSTQNTY
+2281 LTDYDWKAAQYNYT
-2294 AVPKKDISASAKALR
+2294 VPKKDISISGNALR
-2309 LTDEDGNEV
+2309 LTDENGKEV
-2318 SFERGIG
+2318 SFERGVG
-2325 AHATSTIIYD
+2325 AHSTSTITYD

-2341 AYFSSYVGVDREMF
+2341 GYFSSYVGVDRGMY
-2355 NSVGSVSFQVYVDGE
+2355 NTVGSVSFEVYVDGE
-2370 KKFDSEL
+2370 KKFDSGLITSKEP
-2377 MSSRDAMK
+2377 MK

-2409 SDHATWGDAKLHFAK
+2409 SDHATWGDAKLHFAN
-2424 DVQGNYEELESLVNE
+2424 DVQGDYEELESLVNE
-2439 VKNYEQ
+2439 VKDYEQ

-2465 ILADKISTQDEINS
+2465 MLADKISTQDEI
-2479 IIGDLNEAIS
+2479 DLMVDELKLAIS
-2489 NLEERVDLNEVI
+2489 NLEEKIDLNEII

-2518 SSDNITIGD
+2518 LSDNITIGD

-2536 SNEWISSLEG
+2536 SNAWISSLEG

-2552 LELLD
+2552 LESLD

-2578 NANLQIITEGML
+2578 NGNPQIITEGML
-2590 YAKDNIVTL
+2590 YAKDNTVTL

-2604 NRNGEKLKPRE
+2604 NRNGGRLKPRE
-2615 IIIRSNKTFEFVDL
+2615 IIIRSNENFEVVNL

-2642 FDVSKFDKAVY
+2642 FDVSTFDRAVY